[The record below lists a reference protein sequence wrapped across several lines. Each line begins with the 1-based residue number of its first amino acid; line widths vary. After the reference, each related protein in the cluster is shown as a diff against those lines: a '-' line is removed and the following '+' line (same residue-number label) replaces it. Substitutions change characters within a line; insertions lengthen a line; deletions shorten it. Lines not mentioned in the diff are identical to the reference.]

1 MSACLAYRG
10 RISLV
15 LQKFFAAI
23 QSHWTPTRNTWSLS
37 FFKVIVRLPLLPL
50 PAAVAIRNMDQT
62 VSGEITFDVDI
73 LQATISGTP
82 EYIEAAD
89 GLSADIVFC
98 RLLLQ

>member
-1 MSACLAYRG
+1 M
-10 RISLV
+10 
-15 LQKFFAAI
+15 
-23 QSHWTPTRNTWSLS
+23 
-37 FFKVIVRLPLLPL
+37 IVRLQLLPL
-50 PAAVAIRNMDQT
+50 PAAVASRNMDQT

-73 LQATISGTP
+73 LQATIAGTP